1 MNLEIKK
8 NTKAYIMLVLAT
20 LFWAGNFTIGK
31 FAFTENVP
39 PYSLAF
45 FRWVLVWFILLPFTL
60 KEISKIK
67 MEIKNNL
74 SLFLIL
80 GFTSVGI
87 FSAFTYNALNHTQVI
102 NASLFNTAI
111 PVTIILVCF
120 LLKIEKT
127 NIFQISGLVISV
139 LGILAIITRLELNI
153 LLTLNFNKGDIYM
166 LIAIISW
173 GIYSAF
179 LKKKIFTISLLSLVQ
194 VVCTF
199 GLIILFP
206 AFLFEFFQGKIIQI
220 SNNLFYILIYVAI
233 FPSIGSYYCWAG
245 AVSIIGANR
254 AGIFLSLIPLF
265 STIFAMIFFNEKFL
279 FFHFIGS
286 VLIILGLF
294 LSNKKITNA

>member
-1 MNLEIKK
+1 
-8 NTKAYIMLVLAT
+8 MLILAT

-31 FAFTENVP
+31 FAYTENVP

-45 FRWVLVWFILLPFTL
+45 FRWVLVWIILIPFTY

-67 MEIKNNL
+67 IEVKNNL
-74 SLFLIL
+74 SLFFIL

-87 FSAFTYNALNHTQVI
+87 FSAFTYNALNYTQVI

-111 PVTIILVCF
+111 PVSIILVCF
-120 LLKIEKT
+120 LLKIENT
-127 NIFQISGLVISV
+127 NIFQISGLIVSV
-139 LGILAIITRLELNI
+139 LGILAIITRLDLNI
-153 LLTLNFNKGDIYM
+153 LLTLNFNKGDVYM
-166 LIAIISW
+166 VIAIISW

-179 LKKKIFTISLLSLVQ
+179 LKKKTFDISLLSLVH

-199 GLIILFP
+199 GLIILLP
-206 AFLFEFFQGKIIQI
+206 AFLFEIAQGKTTEIN
-220 SNNLFYILIYVAI
+220 SNLIFILLYIAI

-294 LSNKKITNA
+294 LSNKKVTNA

>member
-1 MNLEIKK
+1 
-8 NTKAYIMLVLAT
+8 MLVCAT

-31 FAFTENVP
+31 FAFFENIP
-39 PYSLAF
+39 PYTLAF
-45 FRWVLVWFILLPFTL
+45 LRWCFVWIILLPFTYKEILKL
-60 KEISKIK
+60 KENIK
-67 MEIKNNL
+67 KNL
-74 SLFLIL
+74 SLFFIL
-80 GFTSVGI
+80 GFTSVCI
-87 FSAFTYNALNHTQVI
+87 FTSFTYSALNYTQVI

-127 NIFQISGLVISV
+127 NLFQISGLLVSV
-139 LGILAIITRLELNI
+139 LGILAIITKLDLNI
-153 LLTLNFNKGDIYM
+153 LLTLSFNKGDLFMIV
-166 LIAIISW
+166 AIIAW

-179 LKKKIFTISLLSLVQ
+179 LRKRTFDVSLLALVQ
-194 VVCTF
+194 IICTF
-199 GLIILFP
+199 GLIFLLPLFILD
-206 AFLFEFFQGKIIQI
+206 LLQGKTVEIT
-220 SNNLFYILIYVAI
+220 SNLFYILIYIAI
-233 FPSIGSYYCWAG
+233 FTSIGSYYCWAG

-265 STIFAMIFFNEKFL
+265 STILAMIFFNEKFL

>member
-1 MNLEIKK
+1 
-8 NTKAYIMLVLAT
+8 MLVCAT

-31 FAFTENVP
+31 FAFLENIP
-39 PYSLAF
+39 PYTLAF
-45 FRWVLVWFILLPFTL
+45 LRWCFVWIILLPFTY
-60 KEISKIK
+60 KEILKLKKDIK
-67 MEIKNNL
+67 KNL
-74 SLFLIL
+74 SLFFTL
-80 GFTSVGI
+80 GFTSVCI
-87 FSAFTYNALNHTQVI
+87 FTAFTYNALNYTQII

-111 PVTIILVCF
+111 PVTIILVCS

-127 NIFQISGLVISV
+127 NLFQISGLVISV
-139 LGILAIITRLELNI
+139 LGILAIITRLDLNI
-153 LLTLNFNKGDIYM
+153 LLALSFNKGDLFMIV
-166 LIAIISW
+166 AIIAW

-179 LKKKIFTISLLSLVQ
+179 LRKRTFDVSLLALVHII
-194 VVCTF
+194 CTF
-199 GLIILFP
+199 GLIFLLPLFT
-206 AFLFEFFQGKIIQI
+206 LDLLQGKTVEVT
-220 SNNLFYILIYVAI
+220 SNLFYILIYIAI

-265 STIFAMIFFNEKFL
+265 STFFAILFFSEKFL

>member
-1 MNLEIKK
+1 
-8 NTKAYIMLVLAT
+8 MLVCAT

-31 FAFTENVP
+31 FAYLESIP
-39 PYSLAF
+39 PYTLAF
-45 FRWVLVWFILLPFTL
+45 LRWCLVWIILFPFTY
-60 KEISKIK
+60 KEILNFRHKIK
-67 MEIKNNL
+67 KNL

-80 GFTSVGI
+80 GSTSVCIFTS
-87 FSAFTYNALNHTQVI
+87 FTYNALNYTQII

-127 NIFQISGLVISV
+127 NIFQISGLIISV
-139 LGILAIITRLELNI
+139 LGILAIITRLDLDV
-153 LLTLNFNKGDIYM
+153 LLSLNFNKGDLFMIV
-166 LIAIISW
+166 AIIAW
-173 GIYSAF
+173 GIYSAYLRKQTF
-179 LKKKIFTISLLSLVQ
+179 NVSLLTLVHII
-194 VVCTF
+194 CTF
-199 GLIILFP
+199 GLIFLLPLFILDVT
-206 AFLFEFFQGKIIQI
+206 QGKTIEIDI
-220 SNNLFYILIYVAI
+220 NLFYILIYIAI

-265 STIFAMIFFNEKFL
+265 STILAILLFNEKFL
-279 FFHFIGS
+279 FFHLIGS

>member
-1 MNLEIKK
+1 MNK
-8 NTKAYIMLVLAT
+8 NTKAYTMLILAT

-31 FAFTENVP
+31 FAYTENVP

-45 FRWVLVWFILLPFTL
+45 FRWILVWIILLPFTF
-60 KEISKIK
+60 KEIPKIK
-67 MEIKNNL
+67 TEVKNNL
-74 SLFLIL
+74 SLFFIL

-87 FSAFTYNALNHTQVI
+87 FSAFTYNALNYTQVI

-111 PVTIILVCF
+111 PVSIILVCF

-127 NIFQISGLVISV
+127 NIFQISGLIVSV
-139 LGILAIITRLELNI
+139 LGILAIITRLDLNI

-166 LIAIISW
+166 IIAIISW

-179 LKKKIFTISLLSLVQ
+179 LKKKTFDISLLSLVH

-199 GLIILFP
+199 GLIILLP
-206 AFLFEFFQGKIIQI
+206 AFLFELAQGKTTGLN
-220 SNNLFYILIYVAI
+220 SNLIFILLYIAI

-294 LSNKKITNA
+294 LSNKKVTNA

>member
-1 MNLEIKK
+1 MRE
-8 NTKAYIMLVLAT
+8 NTRAYIMLILAT

-31 FAFTENVP
+31 FAFTENIP

-45 FRWVLVWFILLPFTL
+45 FRWILVWIILLPFTY
-60 KEISKIK
+60 KKFPKIK
-67 MEIKNNL
+67 REVNGNL
-74 SLFLIL
+74 SLFFIL

-102 NASLFNTAI
+102 HASLFNTAI
-111 PVTIILVCF
+111 PVSIILVCF

-127 NIFQISGLVISV
+127 NIFQISGLIISV
-139 LGILAIITRLELNI
+139 LGILAIITRLDLDI

-179 LKKKIFTISLLSLVQ
+179 FKKKTINISLLSLVQ

-199 GLIILFP
+199 GLIILLP
-206 AFLFEFFQGKIIQI
+206 AFLFELAQGKTIEVN
-220 SNNLFYILIYVAI
+220 SNLFYILLYIAI

-294 LSNKKITNA
+294 LSNKKVTNA

>member
-1 MNLEIKK
+1 MSR
-8 NTKAYIMLVLAT
+8 NTKAYIMLILAT

-31 FAFTENVP
+31 FAYMESVP

-45 FRWVLVWFILLPFTL
+45 FRWILVWIILVPFTY
-60 KEISKIK
+60 KEIPKIK
-67 MEIKNNL
+67 TEVKNNL
-74 SLFLIL
+74 LLFFIL

-87 FSAFTYNALNHTQVI
+87 FSAFTYNALNYTQVI

-111 PVTIILVCF
+111 PVSIILVCF

-127 NIFQISGLVISV
+127 NIFQISGLIVSV
-139 LGILAIITRLELNI
+139 LGILAIITRLDLNI

-166 LIAIISW
+166 VVAIISW

-179 LKKKIFTISLLSLVQ
+179 LKKKTFDISLLSLVH
-194 VVCTF
+194 VVCTI
-199 GLIILFP
+199 GLIILLP
-206 AFLFEFFQGKIIQI
+206 AFLFELAQGKTTEIN
-220 SNNLFYILIYVAI
+220 SNLIFILLYIAI

-294 LSNKKITNA
+294 LSNKKVTNA

>member
-1 MNLEIKK
+1 
-8 NTKAYIMLVLAT
+8 MLVCAT

-31 FAFTENVP
+31 FAFLENIP
-39 PYSLAF
+39 PFSLAF
-45 FRWVLVWFILLPFTL
+45 LRWSLVWIILIPFTY
-60 KEISKIK
+60 KEIFKLKHKIK
-67 MEIKNNL
+67 KNL
-74 SLFLIL
+74 SLFFVL
-80 GFTSVGI
+80 GFTSVCI
-87 FSAFTYNALNHTQVI
+87 FTSFTYNALNYTQVI

-127 NIFQISGLVISV
+127 NIFQISGLLISV
-139 LGILAIITRLELNI
+139 LGILAIITRLDLNI
-153 LLTLNFNKGDIYM
+153 LLSLNFNKGDLFMIG
-166 LIAIISW
+166 AIIAW
-173 GIYSAF
+173 GIYSAYLRKRTF
-179 LKKKIFTISLLSLVQ
+179 DVSLLSLVHII
-194 VVCTF
+194 CTF
-199 GLIILFP
+199 GLVFLFP
-206 AFLFEFFQGKIIQI
+206 LFILDVVEGKTVEV
-220 SNNLFYILIYVAI
+220 SSNLFYILIYIAI

-294 LSNKKITNA
+294 LSNKKVTNA